1 MKNLFV
7 IALVFLTLNVNS
19 QVYRWCEK
27 WNPNIEEYVE
37 IPCDDPH
44 GAPWNYRSMDMDS
57 MLHSLSVEFFV
68 MLNDIRVEKGL
79 NPLVYD
85 STMYECVTLP
95 HNTWQME
102 NNKVS
107 HAGSVPYFTDKLK
120 RCGYFIL
127 SECCASN
134 NKSFDTDTTRSYF
147 LEQYEDSPSH
157 WNSLLRP
164 TMTYI
169 SISTLYNE
177 ELDKW
182 FSTVNM
188 R

>member
-1 MKNLFV
+1 MKYLFV
-7 IALVFLTLNVNS
+7 IALVLLTLNVNS
-19 QVYRWCEK
+19 QVYQWCTK
-27 WNPNIEEYVE
+27 WNPNIEETVE
-37 IPCDDPH
+37 VPCDDPA

-68 MLNDIRVEKGL
+68 MLNEIRAERDL

-120 RCGYFIL
+120 RCGYFTL

-134 NKSFDTDTTRSYF
+134 DKSFDTDTTRSYF

-164 TMTYI
+164 SMTYI

-177 ELDKW
+177 ELDMW